1 MNKNNTYQ
9 LLARYY
15 ELCVQISQNKYKFTV
30 DQELA
35 RRCMGASWMLRV
47 YSPDS
52 STFLREMAS
61 CMHLETVKSHQKS
74 DPDNRRVFA
83 GRTIVENFISI
94 RFEMTYLFVEVAP
107 TRRTRKEEEE
117 EQQQQQQEQQ
127 QQTDDWRYQ
136 ISVSILV

>member
-1 MNKNNTYQ
+1 
-9 LLARYY
+9 
-15 ELCVQISQNKYKFTV
+15 
-30 DQELA
+30 
-35 RRCMGASWMLRV
+35 
-47 YSPDS
+47 
-52 STFLREMAS
+52 
-61 CMHLETVKSHQKS
+61 MHLETVKSHQKS

-117 EQQQQQQEQQ
+117 QQQQQQEQQ